1 MTRYLALR
9 FLCQV
14 SLGNDEPM
22 RNVLVYNQIV
32 PEGDPADW
40 DMANLTADDV
50 GVDALRYAFAKSY
63 SALKQKTVL
72 SRGLLLGGRK
82 LVYLV
87 GNLRKLF
94 LKHQL
99 AGICFPTVDEAEYV
113 SAMERFSFGSV
124 LEDVESGFRRLS
136 RDIQVAKDNGSFERE
151 KIRYFQTYLRLV
163 KKLTPICPSICVRA
177 LSAIQTNE

>member
-1 MTRYLALR
+1 
-9 FLCQV
+9 
-14 SLGNDEPM
+14 
-22 RNVLVYNQIV
+22 V
-32 PEGDPADW
+32 PEGDLADW
-40 DMANLTADDV
+40 DMTELTANDV

-72 SRGLLLGGRK
+72 SRGLLLGGQK

-99 AGICFPTVDEAEYV
+99 AGTCFPDVDEAEYV
-113 SAMERFSFGSV
+113 SAMDRFGFVSV
-124 LEDVESGFRRLS
+124 LEEIESGFRRLS
-136 RDIQVAKDNGSFERE
+136 RDIHVARDNGSFARE

-163 KKLTPICPSICVRA
+163 KKLTPICPSICVRV
-177 LSAIQTNE
+177 LSSVQAKE